1 MARNRVKLP
10 TYLDTM
16 ARTDW
21 EYRINQ
27 YIRNEED
34 RKIAVL
40 YYLEGWCQEDIAA
53 TMDYCRKTIY
63 KRLKEIE
70 KRIF

>member
-40 YYLEGWCQEDIAA
+40 YYLDGWCQEDIAA

>member
-10 TYLDTM
+10 VHLDVM
-16 ARTDW
+16 SRSDW

-40 YYLEGWCQEDIAA
+40 YYLDGWCQEDIAA
-53 TMDYCRKTIY
+53 TMGYCRKTIY
-63 KRLKEIE
+63 KRLKDIE